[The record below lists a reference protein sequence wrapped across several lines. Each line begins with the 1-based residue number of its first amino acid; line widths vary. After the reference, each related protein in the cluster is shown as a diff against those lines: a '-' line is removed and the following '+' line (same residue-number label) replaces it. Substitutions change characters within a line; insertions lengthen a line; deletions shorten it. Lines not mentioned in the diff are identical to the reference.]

1 MVWNGVSFRAETAP
15 VAYLNDSSLHEQ
27 MVRFA
32 TLQLQH
38 GQLPLTSWFP
48 YLGLGSPQFLHYQSL
63 PAILAGAL
71 GTLTGPNAAFRW
83 TLYVLYSAWP
93 LSVYLAAR
101 LFGFGRWA
109 AAASAAMSPFVMSV
123 IGVGYEARAYIWIGY
138 GVWTQLWASM
148 TLPLAWGLSWRAVR
162 TGRGLFAAALL
173 IALTTVLHFE
183 TGYLAIIPVLFWPLL
198 ARERLGARVVRAG
211 VVLLGALLACAWVIV
226 PLLAQRPWAATN
238 ELLQATPLVNG
249 YGAGKML
256 GWLVSGKLLDYDRL
270 PVLTVLAAIGLIVA
284 VIRWRRDE
292 DSRALVVVFV
302 VCLLLTFGRT
312 TFGALAD
319 LLPGSR
325 DIFFRRFTIGVQLA
339 ALLLAGGGAAWFGA
353 RASQMIRSL
362 AGGGLEMRSRL
373 TQAWIAAAAVIVS
386 LVVLAP
392 AWSQLHGVAGHNADA
407 ISAQRVAESV
417 QGTQVDEL
425 LAVVHQ
431 GGGGRVYAG
440 LPSNWGTSFTV
451 GQVPVFKYLESRDVD
466 EVGYT
471 LRTASLMTDSEFFFD
486 ERNPSDYAIFGIRWL
501 VLPAGMR
508 PPVPARQ
515 VATSGD
521 YRLWRLAYGGYLHVA
536 RVEGAIDA
544 DRTNVGLRSRSFL
557 GSDLA
562 AQGIYPAV
570 RYGPGHAVSGVLLA
584 GGQAPPGRVLRES
597 AALAFGRV
605 AGTVRMR
612 APGTVVLSASF
623 DPGWQATVDGRSVP
637 TRVVEPAL
645 VAADVPAGTH
655 VVAFRYVGYGDFAPL
670 FAMSALSLLA
680 LLAVDVVV
688 GHRRRRRSAPPG

>member
-1 MVWNGVSFRAETAP
+1 MVWNTVNFRAETAP

-32 TLQLQH
+32 TLQLRH

-93 LSVYLAAR
+93 ISVYLAAR
-101 LFGFGRWA
+101 LFGLGRWA

-123 IGVGYEARAYIWIGY
+123 VGVGYEARAYIWIGY

-162 TGRGLFAAALL
+162 TGRGFFAAALL
-173 IALTTVLHFE
+173 IALTTALHFE
-183 TGYLAIIPVLFWPLL
+183 TGYLAIIPVLLWPLL

-211 VVLLGALLACAWVIV
+211 IILLGALLACAWVIV

-238 ELLQATPLVNG
+238 ELLQGTPLVNG
-249 YGAGKML
+249 YGAAKTL

-284 VIRWRRDE
+284 VVSWRRDE
-292 DSRALVVVFV
+292 NSRALVVVFV
-302 VCLLLTFGRT
+302 VCLLLSFGRT

-325 DIFFRRFTIGVQLA
+325 DFFFRRFTMGVQLA
-339 ALLLAGGGAAWFGA
+339 ALLLAGGGVAWCGSRAARIA
-353 RASQMIRSL
+353 RSL
-362 AGGGLEMRSRL
+362 TGGGLGVGPRR
-373 TQAWIAAAAVIVS
+373 THAWLAAAASIAS
-386 LVVLAP
+386 LIVLAP
-392 AWSQLHGVAGHNADA
+392 AWSQLHGIAGHNADS
-407 ISAQRVAESV
+407 ISAQRAAESV

-425 LAVVHQ
+425 LAVVHRE
-431 GGGGRVYAG
+431 GGARVYAG
-440 LPSNWGTSFTV
+440 LPSNWGTNFTV

-501 VLPAGMR
+501 ILPVGMR

-515 VATSGD
+515 VATSGG

-557 GSDLA
+557 RSDLA
-562 AQGIYPAV
+562 GQGIYPAV
-570 RYGPGHAVSGVLLA
+570 RYGSGNAVSGVLFA
-584 GGQAPPGRVLRES
+584 GGQAPPGRVLGES

-605 AGTVRMR
+605 SGTVRMR
-612 APGTVVLSASF
+612 GPGAVVLSASF
-623 DPGWQATVDGRSVP
+623 DPGWRATVDGRPVP

-645 VAADVPAGTH
+645 VAAGVPAGTH
-655 VVAFRYVGYGDFAPL
+655 VVAFRYVGYGSYAPL
-670 FAMSALSLLA
+670 FALSALSLLA
-680 LLAVDVVV
+680 LLAVDVVR
-688 GHRRRRRSAPPG
+688 HLRRRRSAPPG